1 MIIDKNKINY
11 QTRSDKPDSFWLNE
25 SERDNYFVIHD
36 NSILA
41 QKIRANYPDI
51 EYVLD
56 ENENLIDVNIKTAD
70 KEKRQKKEEYNKQIA
85 QLKMQLRN
93 TDYQALKFAEGQIT
107 AADYEAIKHSVISVI
122 ITRLGVKFNPLI
134 IFFSEMPSP
143 V

>member
-36 NSILA
+36 NSVLA

-56 ENENLIDVNIKTAD
+56 ENGNLIDVNIKTAD

-107 AADYEAIKHSVISVI
+107 AADYEVIKIQRQAWRDEI
-122 ITRLGVKFNPLI
+122 KRLENEIGGLTNV
-134 IFFSEMPSP
+134 
-143 V
+143 

>member
-70 KEKRQKKEEYNKQIA
+70 KEKRQKKEEYNKQIV

-107 AADYEAIKHSVISVI
+107 AADYEAIKVQRQAWRDEIN
-122 ITRLGVKFNPLI
+122 RLENEIGGLNKWQI
-134 IFFSEMPSP
+134 
-143 V
+143 

>member
-36 NSILA
+36 NSVLA

-56 ENENLIDVNIKTAD
+56 ENGNLIDVNIKTAD

-107 AADYEAIKHSVISVI
+107 ATDYEAIKVQRQAWRDEIN
-122 ITRLGVKFNPLI
+122 RLENEIGGLTNV
-134 IFFSEMPSP
+134 
-143 V
+143 

>member
-56 ENENLIDVNIKTAD
+56 ESGNLIDVNIKTAD

-107 AADYEAIKHSVISVI
+107 AADYEAIKAQRQAWRDEIN
-122 ITRLGVKFNPLI
+122 RLENEIGGLTNV
-134 IFFSEMPSP
+134 
-143 V
+143 

>member
-56 ENENLIDVNIKTAD
+56 ENGNLIDVNIKTAD

-107 AADYEAIKHSVISVI
+107 AADYEATKIQRQAWRDEIN
-122 ITRLGVKFNPLI
+122 RLENEIGGLNKWQI
-134 IFFSEMPSP
+134 
-143 V
+143 

>member
-36 NSILA
+36 NSVLA

-56 ENENLIDVNIKTAD
+56 ENGNLIDVNIKTAD

-107 AADYEAIKHSVISVI
+107 AADYEVIKIQRQAWSDEIN
-122 ITRLGVKFNPLI
+122 RLENEIGGLTNV
-134 IFFSEMPSP
+134 
-143 V
+143 

>member
-11 QTRSDKPDSFWLNE
+11 QTRSDKPDSFWLSE

-36 NSILA
+36 NSVLA

-56 ENENLIDVNIKTAD
+56 ENGNLVDVNIKTAD
-70 KEKRQKKEEYNKQIA
+70 KEKRQKREEYSKQIA

-107 AADYEAIKHSVISVI
+107 AADYEAIKAQRQAWRNEIN
-122 ITRLGVKFNPLI
+122 RLENEIGGLTNV
-134 IFFSEMPSP
+134 
-143 V
+143 